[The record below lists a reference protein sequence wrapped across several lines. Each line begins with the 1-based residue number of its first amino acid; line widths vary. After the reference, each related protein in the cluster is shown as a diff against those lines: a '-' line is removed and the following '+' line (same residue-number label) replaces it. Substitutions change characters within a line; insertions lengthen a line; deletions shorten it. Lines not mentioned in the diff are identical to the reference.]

1 MCKLKVAYQFFS
13 FGTAYRVRYVNSKP
27 KIFPYH
33 GMYLSSQKRVLPHR
47 KQRATSEACLGTFV
61 ERGVVIIISGKK
73 TQRRISKK
81 HSVYEK
87 YLDLKNLQI
96 FKNVKFVV
104 I

>member
-1 MCKLKVAYQFFS
+1 
-13 FGTAYRVRYVNSKP
+13 
-27 KIFPYH
+27 
-33 GMYLSSQKRVLPHR
+33 
-47 KQRATSEACLGTFV
+47 V